1 MNLGAGHVMDSRQ
14 SSVWSS
20 SSATLM
26 CILVSAVHRLNTILD
41 SDRVLVMQAGRVVEL
56 DSPAYLSKKDGSLF
70 QRLLHSGQQ

>member
-1 MNLGAGHVMDSRQ
+1 
-14 SSVWSS
+14 
-20 SSATLM
+20 M